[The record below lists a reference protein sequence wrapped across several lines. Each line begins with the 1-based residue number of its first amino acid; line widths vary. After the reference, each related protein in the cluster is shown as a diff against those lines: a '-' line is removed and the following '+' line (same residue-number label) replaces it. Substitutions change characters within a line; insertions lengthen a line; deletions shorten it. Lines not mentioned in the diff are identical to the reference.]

1 MKKRIV
7 EVEESNEVATLAL
20 TRTKA
25 AIRRLRLEYA
35 ILIERLEQRASES
48 VFDPEEMSP
57 PPSPK
62 ILDDDLSSNT
72 LRQNRNGA
80 TKRGT
85 RKAGSRTAGSTNS
98 IGGGL
103 SSTLSATGSS
113 AAAHKIRDPELPKRP
128 TNAYLIFCEMEKDR
142 IREEL
147 DKNPSAMSDLSK
159 TITEAWNNLDEEK
172 RSPYYRLYQD
182 DRERY
187 HREMSAYNQKK
198 EDSEEPVVKKQ
209 KIVLRIKE
217 PLQKIEG
224 SSTLPSEVEDVT
236 ENDLKLG
243 DDEVDE
249 DEALNGEQAEV
260 GADAEEDSVN
270 SPALVVKPEAGV
282 AREEVGP

>member
-1 MKKRIV
+1 M

-35 ILIERLEQRASES
+35 ILVERLEQRASES

-62 ILDDDLSSNT
+62 ILDDGLSSNA
-72 LRQNRNGA
+72 LRHNRNGA
-80 TKRGT
+80 VKRGT

-98 IGGGL
+98 IEGGL
-103 SSTLSATGSS
+103 STISATGSS

-147 DKNPSAMSDLSK
+147 EDKNPSAMSDLSK

-172 RSPYYRLYQD
+172 RAPYYKLYQD

-187 HREMSAYNQKK
+187 HREMSLYNLKK

-236 ENDLKLG
+236 ENDMKLG
-243 DDEVDE
+243 DDEVDL
-249 DEALNGEQAEV
+249 DQALNGEQAEI
-260 GADAEEDSVN
+260 GADADEQTVN
-270 SPALVVKPEAGV
+270 SPALVVKPEVSV
-282 AREEVGP
+282 ASEEVGP